1 MNDTA
6 DVELTVRAAEKR
18 DAGRGIARLS
28 ESTRT
33 RLGVLSGDTVRIEGD
48 RTTVA
53 KVWPGGHDV
62 PDGAIRIDADTRA
75 NADVTVGD
83 AVRVSPVEIA
93 DATAVTVEAPASLAD
108 VDVDRETIE
117 RSIARDLRDRPL
129 TAGESVHIE
138 RLGGL
143 RFTVAATDP
152 KGTVRLT
159 DRTDVSVVSPRSAD
173 STADVPAGSPDGDV
187 PADGS
192 NASGPTSETPSSGSN
207 PRGSAGSGTGTS
219 GSSGDGVG
227 TSGSSR
233 SGESRSRT
241 GNTSIGSDDGI
252 EPGREEA
259 AAPRTGATYED
270 IGGLDEELDLVR
282 ELIELPL
289 SSPELFTRLGV
300 DPPKGVLLYG
310 PPGTGKTLIARAVAN
325 EVDATFI
332 TVDGPEITSKYKGE
346 SEKRLREV
354 FDRARENAPA
364 IVFFDE
370 IDSIA
375 GERDDGGDLENR
387 VVGQLLSLM
396 DGLDARGDVI
406 VIGATNRVDAL
417 DPALRR
423 GGRFDRE
430 IEIGVPGEAG
440 RRQILEVHTRRTPL
454 ADDVDLEAIAA
465 RTHGFVGADL
475 ESLTQEAAMTALRR
489 AREAGDPL
497 TAVTVTRSDFEDAL
511 TAVEPSAMREYVA
524 ETPETTFADVG
535 GLESAKQSL
544 EKAVTWPLAY
554 GPLFEAAAADP
565 PTGIL
570 LHGPPGTGKT
580 LLARAIA
587 GESGVNFIQVAGPEL
602 LDRYVGES
610 EKAVREVFERARQ
623 TAPTIVF
630 FDEIDAVAT
639 ARGGGGGGSSASSG
653 GGSGSGTGGAGG
665 SASGGSAVGERVVS
679 QLLTELDRA
688 AENPSL
694 VVIAATNRRNALD
707 PALLR
712 PGRLETHVEVPNPDR
727 EARVAILEV
736 HTADQP
742 LADDVDLDAIAAETA
757 GLSGAELASVCREAA
772 LAAIEDVT
780 ETYGESAADHP
791 EAVRITA
798 DHYRTAVASVVDS
811 RS

>member
-6 DVELTVRAAEKR
+6 DVDLTVRAAEKR

-48 RTTVA
+48 RATVA

-62 PDGAIRIDADTRA
+62 PDGAVRIDADTRA
-75 NADVTVGD
+75 NAGVKVGET
-83 AVRVSPVEIA
+83 VRVSPVAVA
-93 DATAVTVEAPASLAD
+93 DAAAVTLEAPGSLET

-129 TAGESVHIE
+129 TAGESVHVE

-143 RFTVAATDP
+143 RFTVTSTDP
-152 KGTVRLT
+152 EGTVRLT
-159 DRTDVSVVSPRSAD
+159 DRTDVSVVPAEGSGG
-173 STADVPAGSPDGDV
+173 STAETDVDTTPDSGEGSSGTSEPGTLDTGASDLGAPDTG
-187 PADGS
+187 
-192 NASGPTSETPSSGSN
+192 ASGP
-207 PRGSAGSGTGTS
+207 
-219 GSSGDGVG
+219 
-227 TSGSSR
+227 
-233 SGESRSRT
+233 ESVRT
-241 GNTSIGSDDGI
+241 E
-252 EPGREEA
+252 EPLRA
-259 AAPRTGATYED
+259 GATYED

-354 FDRARENAPA
+354 FERAREASPA

-440 RRQILEVHTRRTPL
+440 RRQILDVHTRRTPL
-454 ADDVDLEAIAA
+454 AEDVDLETIAA

-489 AREAGDPL
+489 AREAGADL
-497 TAVTVTRSDFEDAL
+497 TEVTVTRGDFEDAL

-535 GLESAKQSL
+535 GLEPAKRAL
-544 EKAVTWPLAY
+544 EKAVTWPLSY

-565 PTGIL
+565 PTGVL

-610 EKAVREVFERARQ
+610 EKSVREVFERARQ

-630 FDEIDAVAT
+630 FDEIDAIAT
-639 ARGGGGGGSSASSG
+639 ARGGGGGGAAGSSG
-653 GGSGSGTGGAGG
+653 
-665 SASGGSAVGERVVS
+665 GGSAVGERVVS

-694 VVIAATNRRNALD
+694 VVIAATNRRDALD

-736 HTADQP
+736 HTTDQP
-742 LADDVDLDAIAAETA
+742 LAADVDLDAIAAETA
-757 GLSGAELASVCREAA
+757 GLSGAELAAICREAA

-780 ETYGESAADHP
+780 ETYGESAVDHSD
-791 EAVRITA
+791 AVRITA
-798 DHYRTAVASVVDS
+798 DHYRTAVKRVVES